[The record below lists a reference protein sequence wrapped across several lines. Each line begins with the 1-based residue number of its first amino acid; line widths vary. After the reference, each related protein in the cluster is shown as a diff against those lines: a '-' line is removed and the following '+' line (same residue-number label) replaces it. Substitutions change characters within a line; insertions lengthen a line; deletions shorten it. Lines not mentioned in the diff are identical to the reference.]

1 MCGIIGVFDDNEAVL
16 KAVEGLNVIYNRGK
30 DGYGLAFGQEIIRTK
45 RLSSLG
51 SSVKS
56 ARAKDCIG
64 HCLHS
69 VVGSV
74 PQPLRGKG
82 ILVSNCEI
90 YNWKELNVKHRLG
103 AVNDS
108 DVVLKLLDR
117 WGVGK
122 LKKVLAELDGVYA
135 FAYWRGDK
143 VYVCR
148 DIIGVKPVW
157 YNEHGFC
164 SERKALESVGFVDVK
179 ELNPRE
185 VLVYDLRTR
194 KMKLFQRDFFRTKPV
209 LKKGKEAIK
218 KELAGLMV
226 DAIAKR
232 IPNRKF
238 GILFSGGVDST
249 LIAQVCRELGVDFT
263 CYTAALEPEKGGKQ
277 AEDLEEAKKAAKK
290 MGLKLK
296 WKTVRLSDVER
307 YLKKVVPLIEDNNVV
322 KVGVGLTF
330 YVACEMARKDRLKVI
345 FSGLGSEE
353 LFAGYER
360 HKNSYDVNDE
370 CVSGLLKMYER
381 DTYRDDVITM
391 NNNLELRLPFL
402 DKKLAA
408 YSLRIPAKMKLDDRQ
423 NKKIIREVAEDLGV
437 PKDFA
442 WRKKRAAQYGSRFDK
457 ALEKL
462 AKRSRVKSKSA
473 YLDKFYSRN
482 PSVGVLFSSGKDSAY
497 AAWVMQKQNYPIRC
511 LITMKSRNPD
521 SYMFHTPNIDLALL
535 QAKAMQI
542 PIIVQETAGEKEKE
556 LADLKKAIE
565 RAKKEYGIEGVVTGA
580 LYSNYQ
586 RERIEKICDSLGLKI
601 FSPLWHMNQE
611 KEMRQLVSEGF
622 EVILSSIAAEGLDKG
637 WLGRKLTDRDINKLL
652 ALHKKIGFHV
662 AGEGGEFESL
672 VLDGPMFKKKIAVTD
687 SEVVEESENVA
698 RFVVKKAKL
707 VGKGA

>member
-1 MCGIIGVFDDNEAVL
+1 MCGIIGVFDDNEAVVKTVKGL
-16 KAVEGLNVIYNRGK
+16 KIIYNRGK
-30 DGYGLAFGQEIIRTK
+30 DGYGLAFGNETIRTK

-82 ILVSNCEI
+82 VLVANCEI
-90 YNWKELNVKHRLG
+90 YNWKELDAKHKLG

-157 YNEHGFC
+157 YNDHGFC
-164 SERKALESVGFVDVK
+164 SERKALEKAGLSGLK

-194 KMKLFQRDFFRTKPV
+194 KIELSKRDFFKTKPV
-209 LKKGKEAIK
+209 LKNSKEAIRR
-218 KELAGLMV
+218 ELAGLMV
-226 DAIAKR
+226 DAVAKR
-232 IPNRKF
+232 IPDQKF

-249 LIAQVCRELGVDFT
+249 LIAQVCKELGVDFT

-290 MGLKLK
+290 MGLKIK
-296 WKTVRLSDVER
+296 WKTIKLDEVEK

-330 YVACEMARKDRLKVI
+330 YVACEMARKDRIKVI

-408 YSLRIPAKMKLDDRQ
+408 YSLRIPAKYKLDEKQ

-437 PKDFA
+437 PREFA
-442 WRKKRAAQYGSRFDK
+442 QRRKRAAQYGSRFDK

-462 AKRSRVKSKSA
+462 AKHSGMKSKSA
-473 YLDKFYSRN
+473 YLDRFYSGN
-482 PSVGVLFSSGKDSAY
+482 PVLGVLFSSGKDSAY
-497 AAWVMQKQNYPIRC
+497 AAWVMHKQNYPIRC
-511 LITMKSRNPD
+511 LITLKSRNPD
-521 SYMFHTPNIDLALL
+521 SYMFHTPNIDLAGL
-535 QAKAMQI
+535 QAKAMNI

-556 LADLKKAIE
+556 LADLKNAIE

-601 FSPLWHMNQE
+601 FSPLWHMDQE
-611 KEMRQLVSEGF
+611 KEMRQLVKEGF
-622 EVILSSIAAEGLDKG
+622 EVILSSIAAEGLDKS
-637 WLGRKLTDRDINKLL
+637 WIGRKLTDKDIEKLV

-672 VLDGPMFKKKIAVTD
+672 VLDGPMFRKRIEILD
-687 SEVVEESENVA
+687 SEIVSESENVA
-698 RFVVKKAKL
+698 RFVVKKAELK
-707 VGKGA
+707 GK